1 MGGSED
7 ESRVSAVGS
16 DASSMLSPELAKRSS
31 RKKKCNCK
39 SIRMDPIRTGNDS
52 SIRTRRTS
60 EIQIEHQTKLSKLS
74 QDETDLA
81 REGLLRKC
89 VRNSMRLHVALQKS
103 TPSNA
108 RRRRCAFG
116 SLKPAYG
123 TPPAVQWP
131 IDRVVTAPIS
141 TSDLEF
147 F

>member
-7 ESRVSAVGS
+7 ESRVSAVGA

-31 RKKKCNCK
+31 RKKMQSQINTNAPAFGREMAPR
-39 SIRMDPIRTGNDS
+39 SGADG
-52 SIRTRRTS
+52 TS
-60 EIQIEHQTKLSKLS
+60 EIQIEHQTKLS

-116 SLKPAYG
+116 SLKP